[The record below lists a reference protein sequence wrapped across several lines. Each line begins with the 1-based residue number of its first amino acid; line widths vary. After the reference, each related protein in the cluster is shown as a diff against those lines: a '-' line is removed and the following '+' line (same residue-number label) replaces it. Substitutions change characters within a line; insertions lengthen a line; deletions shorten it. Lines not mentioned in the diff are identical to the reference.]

1 MATSPSVNSAEPI
14 VCRPS
19 ILEPSRDEPP
29 SSLTR
34 RREEGLPLPLPTLEP
49 WVADGRL
56 PQPTLGCE
64 RDPRRVPYLAVG
76 LDAFSPILFAVD
88 LAHGPTRGQF
98 RLRCPVA
105 YLPKHLGAWYGSRS
119 KPRLKR
125 NSPSRATRPRGRAST
140 VLCPPAPRTRRGF
153 SGLPSRASHLQ
164 GRWIRAGA
172 GAPA

>member
-1 MATSPSVNSAEPI
+1 MATRPSVNSAEPI

-19 ILEPSRDEPP
+19 ILETSRDEPP

-34 RREEGLPLPLPTLEP
+34 RREEGLPPPPPTLEP
-49 WVADGRL
+49 WVVDGRL
-56 PQPTLGCE
+56 PQPTLRCE

-105 YLPKHLGAWYGSRS
+105 DLPKHLGSVVRIPLEAAAEEELAEQSDSSSGTRVHSSLPTRS
-119 KPRLKR
+119 PYT
-125 NSPSRATRPRGRAST
+125 TR
-140 VLCPPAPRTRRGF
+140 
-153 SGLPSRASHLQ
+153 
-164 GRWIRAGA
+164 I
-172 GAPA
+172 

>member
-1 MATSPSVNSAEPI
+1 M
-14 VCRPS
+14 
-19 ILEPSRDEPP
+19 
-29 SSLTR
+29 
-34 RREEGLPLPLPTLEP
+34 
-49 WVADGRL
+49 
-56 PQPTLGCE
+56 
-64 RDPRRVPYLAVG
+64 G

-140 VLCPPAPRTRRGF
+140 VLCYPLLVHDADLAGCPVEHLIFKDAGSAQARVHLHEHPG
-153 SGLPSRASHLQ
+153 SGSSSQLKPSSSPVSLASVIPETEFTAWVEEGILIHDPDNGVWVPLRP
-164 GRWIRAGA
+164 GRPLKVAADKRF
-172 GAPA
+172 